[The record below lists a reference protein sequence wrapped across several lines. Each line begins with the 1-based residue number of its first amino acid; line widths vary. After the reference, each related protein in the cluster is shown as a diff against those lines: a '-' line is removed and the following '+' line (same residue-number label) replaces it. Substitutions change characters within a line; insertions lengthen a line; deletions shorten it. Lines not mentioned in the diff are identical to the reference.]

1 MSVPVMKT
9 LRATGLR
16 FTPFLAAGAAVI
28 AVIIGFLVSASTP
41 ARSQAPAASVSGFT
55 FALIGDLGYFPQEE
69 PWVDNVFADLNRNTS
84 LAFVVHVGDLS
95 SPRYS
100 CTNEFW
106 ARRLAQFRA
115 SAHPLVYTPGD
126 NEWTDCHEPAVK
138 GGDPMERLARL
149 RTVFFDADHTLGQR
163 TFALV
168 RQSQNGDAAFA
179 KYRENVRWDLGGV
192 TFATLHVTGSNNGLG
207 RTPEGDAEHAERT
220 QANLAWLRRAF
231 GHAKINNSRAIMI
244 LQQANLFP
252 EFPPFP
258 GTPQSPSGYT
268 DLRLHLQKEAAA
280 FGKPVVLVHGD
291 SHFFRIDKPLSPRP
305 VRGTAVIP
313 ALENFTRVET
323 FGSPYH
329 HWVHV
334 TVDATDSNVFTFRPR
349 LVSANVTRQQ

>member
-1 MSVPVMKT
+1 MKT
-9 LRATGLR
+9 LKPGGLQI
-16 FTPFLAAGAAVI
+16 TPFIAAGAALI
-28 AVIIGFLVSASTP
+28 AVVMGFLVTAPTP
-41 ARSQAPAASVSGFT
+41 ARSQAPAAPASGFT
-55 FALIGDLGYFPQEE
+55 FALIGDLGYFPREE

-95 SPRYS
+95 SPRYG
-100 CTNEFW
+100 CTNELW

-115 SAHPLVYTPGD
+115 SAHPVVYTPGD

-138 GGDPMERLARL
+138 GGDPLERLAKL
-149 RTVFFDADHTLGQR
+149 RTVFFDGDHTLGQR
-163 TFALV
+163 TFALA
-168 RQSQNGDAAFA
+168 RQSQSADAAFA

-192 TFATLHVTGSNNGLG
+192 TFLTLHVVGSNNGLG
-207 RTPEGDAEHAERT
+207 RTPEGDAEYAERT
-220 QANLAWLRRAF
+220 QANLAWLRQGF
-231 GHAKINNSRAIMI
+231 DHAKVSNTRAIMV

-268 DLRLHLQKEAAA
+268 DLRVHLQKEATA
-280 FGKPVVLVHGD
+280 FGKPIVLVHGD

-305 VRGTAVIP
+305 VRGTVVTP

-334 TVDATDSNVFTFRPR
+334 TVDASDPNVFTFRPR
-349 LVSANVTRQQ
+349 LVAANVTPRQ